1 MRECMRPSD
10 MDPGLML
17 RLIEREDGDVVV
29 AIGRS
34 PRGLALMTEDGTDAV
49 CEFSV
54 SGTLSPRTTSALRAV
69 MAAMEADAAELPY
82 PLRT

>member
-17 RLIEREDGDVVV
+17 RLIVREDGDVVV

-34 PRGLALMTEDGTDAV
+34 PRGLALMTEDGTDA
-49 CEFSV
+49 
-54 SGTLSPRTTSALRAV
+54 
-69 MAAMEADAAELPY
+69 AERPY